1 VSPLTLR
8 RLALTLI
15 PMLFLAS
22 VVVMAIFGDTGL
34 VRRHELRQ
42 ELYRVEEHASTLR
55 ESTSDMRRELALI
68 QTEELGLRRLAAR
81 ELRMAPKGST
91 LYVFD
96 R

>member
-1 VSPLTLR
+1 
-8 RLALTLI
+8 
-15 PMLFLAS
+15 MLCLAS

-42 ELYRVEEHASTLR
+42 ELYRVEEHANGLR
-55 ESTSDMRRELALI
+55 ESTSEMRRELSLI
-68 QTEELGLRRLAAR
+68 QTEELGLRRMAAR

-91 LYVFD
+91 VYVFD

>member
-1 VSPLTLR
+1 
-8 RLALTLI
+8 
-15 PMLFLAS
+15 MLFLAS

-42 ELYRVEEHASTLR
+42 ELYRVEAHSGDLR
-55 ESTSDMRRELALI
+55 EETSEMRRDLALI

-91 LYVFD
+91 VYVFD